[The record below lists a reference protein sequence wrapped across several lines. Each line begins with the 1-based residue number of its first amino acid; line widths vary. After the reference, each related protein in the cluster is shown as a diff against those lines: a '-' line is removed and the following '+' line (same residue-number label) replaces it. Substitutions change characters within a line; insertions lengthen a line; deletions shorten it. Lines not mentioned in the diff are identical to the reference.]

1 MSNQS
6 SIGQDAAWIADNF
19 DHAVEWVPGGG
30 ETAADWLRSQGQ
42 GPVPGEPATL
52 RETADHLSTL
62 GKACERAGEGFRAID
77 DGGWYGKAA
86 DGFHAYLDQAAPK
99 WFRAADALTEAGK
112 AVTDYAE
119 TLESAQRRANRAQQ
133 DLEAA
138 QQRSEQARQRHNAEV
153 ENYNAQVRRANGGG
167 PAPDMARPGEF
178 VDPTADDKRA
188 AKEIIEQAKAEVN
201 AAGDRAAGIL
211 KRACADAPEEPGVLA
226 RWRDN
231 MVDGFQAH
239 IDALQDFGSGV
250 VSGAAEMVKGIRMI
264 NPVDPY
270 NLTHPASYGENLLT
284 MGKGVVG
291 AVTHPYQAVKTTL
304 NVEGWQNNPAQ
315 ALGKSVPSAL
325 ASLAGGSGGA
335 AKLSSMA
342 GKFGRSGD
350 ELAGLGKRASDL
362 SSTVKRAKPDEPDA
376 GSSSPSK
383 DGSSGSQQR
392 SSQPSHHGQH
402 QQNQPN
408 QPSQSSQPNQPSNQ
422 GQQPGGHGQS
432 AGNPTPPQQ
441 HLAQPNVP
449 QHEVSSS
456 APPWTNQDLSPQPAQ
471 PLRPEPPSPGTGGF
485 GDPAGQQAGTHPFGP
500 GSAPQQDFGPGP
512 RPDGGFGPQ
521 PDGVSSP
528 DSHGSFGAR
537 DAESVSRS
545 EPGSGE
551 GTRGENSG
559 TYRDVSG
566 GSDDVPSRDAPG
578 QEDETSDVAKRSG
591 NDVDELEGSGIAE
604 DIRQTAIDPID
615 PAQLPDNMV
624 WRQSNELLYRVDD
637 RSDVFDNGF
646 EARDARNLD
655 LDDYVENNTE
665 SGYVSW
671 SRDKDIWLQFADR
684 KYVYVT
690 DAPGGIDVNASVPGH
705 QYQAQEEI
713 AHVGGTS
720 PERIIGRYEIIKDPE
735 SGLPVRSDNFEPNP
749 NYSPLKGSNE

>member
-6 SIGQDAAWIADNF
+6 SIGQDAVWLAGNLD
-19 DHAVEWVPGGG
+19 DAVEWVPGGG
-30 ETAADWLRSQGQ
+30 ETTADWLRSQRQ
-42 GPVPGEPATL
+42 GPIPGEPATL

-119 TLESAQRRANRAQQ
+119 TLESAQRRAHRAQQ
-133 DLEAA
+133 DLESAE
-138 QQRSEQARQRHNAEV
+138 QRTEQARQRHNAEV

-178 VDPTADDKRA
+178 VDPAADDKRA
-188 AKEIIEQAKAEVN
+188 AKETIEQAKTEVN
-201 AAGDRAAGIL
+201 AAGDRAAGSL
-211 KRACADAPEEPGVLA
+211 KRACADAPDEPGVLA

-231 MVDGFQAH
+231 MVDSFQASTDL
-239 IDALQDFGSGV
+239 IQDFGGGVLSGT
-250 VSGAAEMVKGIRMI
+250 AEMLKGIRMI

-270 NLTHPASYGENLLT
+270 NLTHPASYGENLFT

-325 ASLAGGSGGA
+325 ASLAGGSGAA

-342 GKFGRSGD
+342 GKFGRFGD

-362 SSTVKRAKPDEPDA
+362 PSTVKRAKPDEADA
-376 GSSSPSK
+376 GASSPSK
-383 DGSSGSQQR
+383 DGSGGSQQR
-392 SSQPSHHGQH
+392 PSQPSHPGQH
-402 QQNQPN
+402 QQN
-408 QPSQSSQPNQPSNQ
+408 QPNQPSNQ

-441 HLAQPNVP
+441 HPAQPNVP
-449 QHEVSSS
+449 QPEVSSS
-456 APPWTNQDLSPQPAQ
+456 TPPWANQDLPPQPAQ
-471 PLRPEPPSPGTGGF
+471 PPQPEPPSPGSGGF
-485 GDPAGQQAGTHPFGP
+485 GDPAGQHAGTHPFGP

-521 PDGVSSP
+521 PDGGSSP
-528 DSHGSFGAR
+528 ESHGSFGAR
-537 DAESVSRS
+537 EAESVSRS
-545 EPGSGE
+545 EPGSREGIQGE
-551 GTRGENSG
+551 KSATHRE
-559 TYRDVSG
+559 VSG
-566 GSDDVPSRDAPG
+566 GSDDVRSRGESDR
-578 QEDETSDVAKRSG
+578 EDENSDVAKRPG
-591 NDVDELEGSGIAE
+591 NDVDELEGSRIAE
-604 DIRQTAIDPID
+604 DISHTAIDPVD
-615 PAQLPDNMV
+615 PAQLPDNTV

-646 EARDARNLD
+646 EARDTRNLD

-720 PERIIGRYEIIKDPE
+720 PERIVGRYEIIKDPE
-735 SGLPVRSDNFEPNP
+735 SGLPVRSDVFEPNP
-749 NYSPLKGSNE
+749 NYSPLRGNNE